1 MVNLVEGQME
11 VLGDGAGEFPLGL
24 VTNGRCKIDG
34 DVLLASERR
43 GKSLAG
49 SFGDG
54 GMDTAAKTPVRGD
67 DDKQP
72 VGRRLVRGM
81 LEDLCQNINMI
92 EILNRQ
98 VGNAPTRRY
107 LYMRVPLSYDC
118 TR

>member
-1 MVNLVEGQME
+1 
-11 VLGDGAGEFPLGL
+11 
-24 VTNGRCKIDG
+24 
-34 DVLLASERR
+34 
-43 GKSLAG
+43 
-49 SFGDG
+49 
-54 GMDTAAKTPVRGD
+54 
-67 DDKQP
+67 
-72 VGRRLVRGM
+72 M